1 MQRLKS
7 LIFLVAFSISTYS
20 FAQQSYTIN
29 GESLALKTE
38 VSGTIDLL
46 WNTFDKQYRYFVK
59 KDGQYYEL
67 VNTRV
72 DGKYQEEYKSTL
84 NELTTGSGL
93 STDRLRMTLAGL
105 RSFINDY
112 NASVDPNYTSNS
124 ETVALETRLGIF
136 GGVTNNRYT
145 SNPQNAIA
153 PLVGV
158 EFEILD
164 SKLLAR
170 HAIVFQFRQTFAVED
185 FDYTASQL
193 SLNYRFKFVKSAT
206 VDVFANARLATY
218 TYSKTVITSTDP
230 AENSVDMEVSG
241 GNLQAPILLGL
252 GADIKLGNGYLTLAY
267 NDLVGLTIDDN
278 GEFPVDFSLGY
289 KFNL

>member
-7 LIFLVAFSISTYS
+7 LLFVLFITVASIG
-20 FAQQSYTIN
+20 FAQQTYTIN
-29 GESLALKTE
+29 GESLSLKTE

-46 WNTFDKQYRYFVK
+46 WNTFNKQYRYFVK

-67 VNTRV
+67 INTRV
-72 DGKYQEEYKSTL
+72 DGKYQEQYKSTL
-84 NELTTGSGL
+84 NDLTTGSGL

-105 RSFINDY
+105 RNFINDY
-112 NASVDPNYTSNS
+112 NASVDPNYDTNS
-124 ETVALETRLGIF
+124 QTVAFETRLGFF

-145 SNPQNAIA
+145 ANPQNATA
-153 PLVGV
+153 PLVGI

-164 SKLLAR
+164 SKLLPR
-170 HAIVFQFRQTFAVED
+170 HAIVFQFRQSFAVED
-185 FDYTASQL
+185 FDYSASQL
-193 SLNYRFKFVKSAT
+193 SLNYRFKFVKSAK

-218 TYSKTVITSTDP
+218 TYSRTVITNTDP
-230 AENSVDMEVSG
+230 AQNSVDQEITG

-252 GADIKLGNGYLTLAY
+252 GADIKLGKGYLMLAY
-267 NDLVGLTIDDN
+267 NDIVGLTIDDN
-278 GEFPVDFSLGY
+278 GEFPVDFTLGC

>member
-1 MQRLKS
+1 
-7 LIFLVAFSISTYS
+7 
-20 FAQQSYTIN
+20 
-29 GESLALKTE
+29 
-38 VSGTIDLL
+38 
-46 WNTFDKQYRYFVK
+46 
-59 KDGQYYEL
+59 
-67 VNTRV
+67 
-72 DGKYQEEYKSTL
+72 
-84 NELTTGSGL
+84 
-93 STDRLRMTLAGL
+93 
-105 RSFINDY
+105 
-112 NASVDPNYTSNS
+112 
-124 ETVALETRLGIF
+124 
-136 GGVTNNRYT
+136 
-145 SNPQNAIA
+145 
-153 PLVGV
+153 LVGV

-164 SKLLAR
+164 SKLLPR